1 MPLVTGYIF
10 GIGMYTASS
19 GTSIPKKNIN
29 PFSLSL
35 LLFTTKIG
43 QNTKATSQGL
53 WTVNN
58 SKHIVEGS
66 HNLKNDL

>member
-53 WTVNN
+53 
-58 SKHIVEGS
+58 
-66 HNLKNDL
+66 